1 MDEWP
6 ACSLDRTVSSLGTT
20 WLTKLRSPNSV
31 RNDLKF
37 WADNEVGTGCG
48 HSKGRNLVSI
58 ISSFAQYGLL
68 PFTCLPLHWHKSSL
82 ITKLRVWSTLPAP
95 FLRVSEEVNRCLHFE
110 FDHSCQQSLCKKASD
125 SYTSHEQQ
133 SDCPLYS
140 FHCFS
145 FSSLYTT
152 TKIDWVWRVCTT
164 SEELTNNPGFILS
177 RSTGSQ
183 WVPPRP
189 DWHWLAFF

>member
-1 MDEWP
+1 MVDEWP

-95 FLRVSEEVNRCLHFE
+95 SLRVSEEVNRCLHFE

-125 SYTSHEQQ
+125 NHTTVTSGNNRIARYIAFTVSALVLSTQ
-133 SDCPLYS
+133 LN
-140 FHCFS
+140 
-145 FSSLYTT
+145 
-152 TKIDWVWRVCTT
+152 K
-164 SEELTNNPGFILS
+164 LTECDESARHRKN
-177 RSTGSQ
+177 
-183 WVPPRP
+183 
-189 DWHWLAFF
+189 